1 MILNVFNTTRNR
13 GKKDRLR
20 RTTVTSH
27 WYFCCVTHS
36 QPSQPTVVHN
46 LKVPIVTRT
55 IGVTGL
61 QKAWEL
67 LSNFVLVFIYMM
79 AFNPEGNACNANRC
93 RMLLKRRG
101 TGSGKRVTEVWERV
115 VSGNLHKNS
124 KWRDDG
130 RKMAER
136 HWK

>member
-1 MILNVFNTTRNR
+1 
-13 GKKDRLR
+13 
-20 RTTVTSH
+20 
-27 WYFCCVTHS
+27 
-36 QPSQPTVVHN
+36 
-46 LKVPIVTRT
+46 
-55 IGVTGL
+55 
-61 QKAWEL
+61 
-67 LSNFVLVFIYMM
+67 MM

-101 TGSGKRVTEVWERV
+101 TGSGERVTEVWERV